1 MNVLPGTEEVP
12 GATLLSSKLIEVCPT
27 FNQTPPLLRLTGS
40 RTRLR
45 NRSCNTTLDLMSV
58 TVNLS
63 AEEVAKI
70 KHFTEIESENEAVA
84 KAAREFLRVA
94 QLRELKT
101 ASGQVDYQ
109 DVSETVMTSTLA
121 TTAGTTLNSAN
132 T

>member
-1 MNVLPGTEEVP
+1 
-12 GATLLSSKLIEVCPT
+12 
-27 FNQTPPLLRLTGS
+27 
-40 RTRLR
+40 
-45 NRSCNTTLDLMSV
+45 MSV